1 MHKVKKLQKENN
13 LLEKG
18 IHATHQEAYTNMIIC
33 LRGAEINPYH
43 QELIRNDLVTLLL
56 DGQERQ
62 ATLDDVFGED
72 KHLFMD
78 QVMAVTP
85 HMTKKE
91 KQLNNLRLGVMIMV
105 IFMLIYFG
113 RDLLNYILGQF
124 IIHKE
129 VIVAVQLT
137 VIDFVMAVL
146 IAFLATKL
154 VSLIIN
160 STYTDNKKTQK
171 KSIIFYGIFAYILIA
186 FTPLLGIVMQLPK
199 ITIPFWIYIL
209 LTAFVYAC
217 YKAMEKYLNEKYNK
231 GF

>member
-1 MHKVKKLQKENN
+1 
-13 LLEKG
+13 
-18 IHATHQEAYTNMIIC
+18 MIIC

-78 QVMAVTP
+78 QVMAAAP

-91 KQLNNLRLGVMIMV
+91 KQLNNLQLGVMIMV

-129 VIVAVQLT
+129 VIAAVQLT

-146 IAFLATKL
+146 IAF
-154 VSLIIN
+154 
-160 STYTDNKKTQK
+160 
-171 KSIIFYGIFAYILIA
+171 
-186 FTPLLGIVMQLPK
+186 
-199 ITIPFWIYIL
+199 
-209 LTAFVYAC
+209 
-217 YKAMEKYLNEKYNK
+217 
-231 GF
+231 

>member
-78 QVMAVTP
+78 QVMA
-85 HMTKKE
+85 
-91 KQLNNLRLGVMIMV
+91 
-105 IFMLIYFG
+105 
-113 RDLLNYILGQF
+113 
-124 IIHKE
+124 
-129 VIVAVQLT
+129 A
-137 VIDFVMAVL
+137 
-146 IAFLATKL
+146 
-154 VSLIIN
+154 
-160 STYTDNKKTQK
+160 STSHD
-171 KSIIFYGIFAYILIA
+171 
-186 FTPLLGIVMQLPK
+186 
-199 ITIPFWIYIL
+199 
-209 LTAFVYAC
+209 
-217 YKAMEKYLNEKYNK
+217 
-231 GF
+231 